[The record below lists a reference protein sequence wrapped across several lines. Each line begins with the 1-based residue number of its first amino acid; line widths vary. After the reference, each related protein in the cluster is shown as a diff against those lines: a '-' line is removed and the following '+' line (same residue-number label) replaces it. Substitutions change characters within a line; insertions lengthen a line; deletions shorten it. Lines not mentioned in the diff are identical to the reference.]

1 MNTTKQNNSL
11 DTSTIEVSKQ
21 WKRSFKPAVD
31 DDGFSEGIFN
41 GYSIQFRKDGEGF
54 FLLLKFLVF
63 DINEQPINFSEAMGF
78 NLNPD
83 EENLNKITKVLMT
96 TGFEFVKPEYV
107 KGAKRKRLNVVKK
120 SSEDEGEK
128 ICEHLKSLTGLV
140 YSLKLFKDE
149 KQFYRIDFDTL
160 KPVLNEEGVQERE
173 FEAGMT
179 YEAPTYNDDENE
191 ESTTDL
197 F

>member
-1 MNTTKQNNSL
+1 MSTTKQNNSL
-11 DTSTIEVSKQ
+11 DTSTIELSKQ

-31 DDGFSEGIFN
+31 DEGFSEAIFN
-41 GYSIQFRKDGEGF
+41 GYSLQFRKDGEGF

-63 DINEQPINFSEAMGF
+63 DINEEPVNFSEAMGF

-83 EENLNKITKVLMT
+83 EEVLNKITKFLMKT
-96 TGFEFVKPEYV
+96 DFEFVKPEYV
-107 KGAKRKRLNVVKK
+107 KGTKRKRLNVVKK

-140 YSLKLFKDE
+140 YSVKLFKDE
-149 KQFYRIDFDTL
+149 KQFYRINFDTIN
-160 KPVLNEEGVQERE
+160 PVLNDEGEPERE

-179 YEAPTYNDDENE
+179 YEAPSYSDENE
-191 ESTTDL
+191 EPTTNL